1 MILVDVVLIAVLL
14 MALVVG
20 AQRGLVASAG
30 TLLGLIVGGIA
41 AYWIAPVVNDS
52 WPWQQWRPLIVVAL
66 VLLLLALGGAAGGA
80 IGAAVRRGVD
90 RTPLRVVDRL
100 LGAVASV
107 VVAALAISVVG
118 SSVAV
123 TGGPILAPA
132 VASSQVL
139 QAIDRFTPPP
149 VTQALAQLR
158 SVVLDDALPAFGD
171 LLGGTTAPS
180 EPPVDLADPVLA
192 RTAASVVRVSGTAYA
207 CGTSSTGS
215 GFVIAPDRVVT
226 NAHVVAGVDAP
237 VVEVPGGEAREGR
250 IVAFDPAGDLAV
262 IAVEGLGAPPL
273 RLGPTLAP
281 GSTAV
286 VQGYPYGGPF
296 TQVNADVLSVGTVE
310 IPDIYDRNSSPREI
324 YSLQAAVRP
333 GNSGGPLLTADGV
346 VAGLVFA
353 RGEKD
358 DTRGYA
364 ITMAELDPLAATAP
378 TLERPVSSGTCT
390 G

>member
-107 VVAALAISVVG
+107 IVAALAISVVG

-139 QAIDRFTPPP
+139 QAIDRLTPPP

-296 TQVNADVLSVGTVE
+296 TQINADVLSVGTVE

-353 RGEKD
+353 RGEND